1 MLYFIP
7 AWYQKNAWS
16 ENEQNWYEKRMHT
29 EFDDTVKQVQLFHRN
44 GAYQYRIMLLGHAPN
59 FRHFLHRQS
68 VYHAPYWSCFD
79 AIQEVRRKKMMVLS
93 FHSID
98 WPKDIEFIYTQFAVL
113 ALLHQKKYAKIDFG
127 EDGNPIRIQ
136 MYEDGKIIRKNIYDD
151 RGFVSSTILYDEE
164 EEPLYQD
171 YLMEN
176 GIWKIRHYFADDH
189 VEVNPKNP
197 EYLLRYED
205 REIHS
210 AFRQLR
216 YGNLSEVIREVT
228 IAYIRFT
235 SADDIFCVAMHQQHT
250 QLLHEILRDR
260 KMILSFFE
268 ERFSWEEEKNIRSM
282 MLEADHI
289 VADSYDNS
297 EKIRT
302 FMGDESVPIT
312 EITPFDTRVDFG
324 ISQQLSVQKILV
336 PVDGLQDHVFESLV
350 RQLGNYM
357 LCNKNAQIH
366 LFTRCAD
373 LGIADHLLAEVRM
386 LMGEENL
393 PIEWAVPEG
402 ERKVCENDLD
412 DYEEPVPARFFV
424 EECVDE
430 LSVSKCMREQRIMV
444 DMRETPE
451 LYMQIMAISV
461 GIPQIIQTPTQY
473 LQDSANGIVLQ
484 ELDRLKES
492 LDFYLDG
499 LAHWNE
505 AMISCYEIG
514 KKYTTKVLLQKWK
527 EVIESIG

>member
-1 MLYFIP
+1 
-7 AWYQKNAWS
+7 
-16 ENEQNWYEKRMHT
+16 
-29 EFDDTVKQVQLFHRN
+29 
-44 GAYQYRIMLLGHAPN
+44 
-59 FRHFLHRQS
+59 
-68 VYHAPYWSCFD
+68 
-79 AIQEVRRKKMMVLS
+79 
-93 FHSID
+93 
-98 WPKDIEFIYTQFAVL
+98 
-113 ALLHQKKYAKIDFG
+113 
-127 EDGNPIRIQ
+127 
-136 MYEDGKIIRKNIYDD
+136 
-151 RGFVSSTILYDEE
+151 
-164 EEPLYQD
+164 
-171 YLMEN
+171 
-176 GIWKIRHYFADDH
+176 
-189 VEVNPKNP
+189 
-197 EYLLRYED
+197 
-205 REIHS
+205 
-210 AFRQLR
+210 
-216 YGNLSEVIREVT
+216 
-228 IAYIRFT
+228 
-235 SADDIFCVAMHQQHT
+235 
-250 QLLHEILRDR
+250 
-260 KMILSFFE
+260 
-268 ERFSWEEEKNIRSM
+268 

-461 GIPQIIQTPTQY
+461 GIPQIIQTSTQY
-473 LQDSANGIVLQ
+473 LQDGANGIVLQ

-499 LAHWNE
+499 LTHWNE